1 MKRIIGIVLLLT
13 FFAACYRDK
22 EELLYPNDFGGG
34 DTSALVTYSGFVQPL
49 VATRCVK
56 CHAGFGSYA
65 GLKIIVDNGKF
76 ADRVLVKKDMPSGGT
91 LNTAQLAKL
100 DRWVKAG
107 APNN

>member
-1 MKRIIGIVLLLT
+1 
-13 FFAACYRDK
+13 
-22 EELLYPNDFGGG
+22 
-34 DTSALVTYSGFVQPL
+34 VQPL
-49 VATRCVK
+49 VATRCVA

-76 ADRVLVKKDMPSGGT
+76 ADRVLVKKDMPSDGT